1 MAICSLCLIIKFFQI
16 CNLEVLNQGVVAM
29 SETENSD
36 FPRENF
42 NNISESDVRCSSFSA
57 ELMKQSVRREPMQ
70 EFMCVP
76 TVQHFY

>member
-1 MAICSLCLIIKFFQI
+1 MAICSLCLLNKFFQI

-57 ELMKQSVRREPMQ
+57 EHQDVNCVLNDSIMKVM
-70 EFMCVP
+70 
-76 TVQHFY
+76 